1 MWWRHGAVSVA
12 LVAVAVVLSLWTLR
26 DGFDDELR
34 CRYLI
39 VERVSAPE
47 FMCEGADLGASTGVA
62 GAVDSAADAMG
73 LSDEDDP
80 LIGDALTVPG
90 LAALVDGPLDV
101 VRQIGLTVAIVVIA
115 AISATIA
122 WIVRNVPR
130 VVALLRFD
138 GDAWTRAAARSR
150 LFLAIFVAL
159 LTPFWLVAIT

>member
-1 MWWRHGAVSVA
+1 MA
-12 LVAVAVVLSLWTLR
+12 LVAVSLVLSLWTLQ

-80 LIGDALTVPG
+80 VIGDALTVPG

-101 VRQIGLTVAIVVIA
+101 VRRIGLTVAIVAIA
-115 AISATIA
+115 AISATVA
-122 WIVRNVPR
+122 WIVRNVAR

-138 GDAWTRAAARSR
+138 RDAWTRAAARSR